1 MRRIPTSS
9 EMQTEQSQGAL
20 GLPPS
25 KADLV
30 PGSDGAGIV
39 QVIGANVKDFAIGD
53 RVCTHLTCGLPE
65 NELPGFEDISLGL
78 GHAVDGTL
86 RQYGVFHQTS
96 LVKMPLN
103 LSFLQAATLTCSGLT
118 AWNALFGLESK
129 APVAGSTVLVQG
141 TGGVS
146 IAALQVR
153 RSITYLSRSELTAT
167 TIARH
172 CKRRL
177 GNCHNQLGG
186 QSKEAEGS
194 WCPSCH
200 QLPRDTR
207 LGRERQEPHE
217 RWQRCRCRRG
227 CWRLF
232 DSTTIAAGGPS

>member
-1 MRRIPTSS
+1 MPRIPTSS

-39 QVIGANVKDFAIGD
+39 QAVGPKVEEFAVGD

-146 IAALQVR
+146 IAALQVK
-153 RSITYLSRSELTAT
+153 SFSEEHSRSKLTI
-167 TIARH
+167 TIVVGH
-172 CKRRL
+172 CKRCF
-177 GNCHNQLGG
+177 GNRHNQRGG
-186 QSKEAEGS
+186 QNKEAEIS
-194 WCPSCH
+194 RCPSCH
-200 QLPRDTR
+200 QLP
-207 LGRERQEPHE
+207 
-217 RWQRCRCRRG
+217 
-227 CWRLF
+227 
-232 DSTTIAAGGPS
+232 